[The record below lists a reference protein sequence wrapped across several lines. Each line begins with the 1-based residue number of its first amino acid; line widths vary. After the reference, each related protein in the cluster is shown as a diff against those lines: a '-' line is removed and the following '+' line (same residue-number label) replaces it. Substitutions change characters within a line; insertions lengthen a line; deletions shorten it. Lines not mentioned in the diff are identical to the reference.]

1 MVRQHRRNPHRLLPW
16 CCAIAG
22 VHTFCASS
30 HSYVA
35 SSALKQKPHRRLVT
49 RHVSVE
55 ELLEAPTKIQQQVQ
69 ESVDKTIDNFSRDD
83 GRVLD
88 TSSAAGSVGSIAVSL
103 AVLPYIPLSFYSS
116 YLVLTTGA
124 GIEPGPYGIYGFAEG
139 FATLAIWAV
148 VAWSITSLVTR
159 ARGLPEGPYN
169 ILGVTQGLSYVAAI
183 TLVGVSFLTGGSNL
197 NPLSEGKAPKGFKSP
212 LDDVNATIQKQ
223 VTEIS
228 KGSSESLALFSKSL
242 DDQIEAAKK
251 TVNAQASKVVSD
263 ASSQVS
269 KAIEKT
275 AGNAGEILSK
285 ASLASQVPASQEKVT
300 SAPIK
305 AESPAPQEQ
314 AREMVTS
321 TPPKAETG
329 SEFQDLF
336 D

>member
-1 MVRQHRRNPHRLLPW
+1 MARQRRRNQLPHRLLPW

-22 VHTFCASS
+22 VHAFCVSS
-30 HSYVA
+30 QSYVA
-35 SSALKQKPHRRLVT
+35 SSAMKEKPQRRLIA
-49 RHVSVE
+49 RHVNVQ

-88 TSSAAGSVGSIAVSL
+88 TSSASGYVGSIAVSL

-148 VAWSITSLVTR
+148 VAWSLTSLVTR

-169 ILGVTQGLSYVAAI
+169 ILGVTQGLSYLAAI
-183 TLVGVSFLTGGSNL
+183 TLVGVSLLTGGSNL
-197 NPLSEGKAPKGFKSP
+197 NPLSDGKAPNGFKSP
-212 LDDVNATIQKQ
+212 LDDVTATIQKQ
-223 VTEIS
+223 ASEMS
-228 KGSSESLALFSKSL
+228 KGSSKSLAWFSKSL
-242 DDQIEAAKK
+242 DDQIEAAK
-251 TVNAQASKVVSD
+251 TSVNSQASKVVAD

-275 AGNAGEILSK
+275 AGSAGEIISK
-285 ASLASQVPASQEKVT
+285 VPALQKEMP
-300 SAPIK
+300 SAPVT
-305 AESPAPQEQ
+305 AESPAPQVQ
-314 AREMVTS
+314 ASEKVKTNQ
-321 TPPKAETG
+321 PKAETS